1 MSQLRLM
8 NTTIGRSKFQLV
20 ILVFALLAC
29 SSGVHAWDHPSHMTT
44 AAIAFAEI
52 ERARPDLIEKIGL
65 VLLKH
70 PDPSPFWVASGDAR
84 GKERARR
91 MFIEAARWPD
101 DNKWTTHDR
110 PTWHT
115 ARWAIVEKD
124 APPETKA
131 LAAARK
137 GKPAG
142 QAIEALILNYAVLS
156 SSETNPTERASAL
169 SWMLHIVGDIHQ
181 PLHVSDRFSKQFP
194 TGNAAGTLEYV
205 SDPLGKST
213 IPLHMLWDSN
223 TLRSQKLEDI
233 DRNALELVEKYPRSA
248 FPELAAYSGPDVF
261 EKWARESYKIAVDFA
276 YGYGIE
282 TVADPDTD
290 QDMDK
295 VVRKMVKFALEGI
308 SPVEKAPEVPAEY
321 WEKLQDVAHRRITL
335 AAYRIADLIIA
346 AGDQIAS
353 ERALAGSILNTIDQ
367 H

>member
-1 MSQLRLM
+1 MSKKP
-8 NTTIGRSKFQLV
+8 TI
-20 ILVFALLAC
+20 LLAAMAF
-29 SSGVHAWDHPSHMTT
+29 SVFTAFASKAHAWDHPSHMTC

-52 ERARPDLIEKIGL
+52 ERAHPELIEKIGL
-65 VLLKH
+65 LMLKH

-101 DNKWTTHDR
+101 DNKWTIYDR

-115 ARWAIVEKD
+115 ARWTIVSKD

-131 LAAARK
+131 LATARK

-142 QAIEALILNYAVLS
+142 QAIEALVLNYAVLS

-169 SWMLHIVGDIHQ
+169 SWMLHLVGDIYQ

-194 TGNAAGTLEYV
+194 AGNAAGTLEYV
-205 SDPLGKST
+205 ADPMGDST

-223 TLRSQKLEDI
+223 SLRSQKLEDV
-233 DRNALELVEKYPRSA
+233 DRNALELVKKYPRSA
-248 FPELAAYSGPDVF
+248 FPELAAYSGPDDF
-261 EKWARESYKIAVDFA
+261 ENWARECYKVAVDFA
-276 YGYGIE
+276 YGDGIE
-282 TVADPDTD
+282 PVSDSDSVDDTD
-290 QDMDK
+290 K
-295 VVRKMVKFALEGI
+295 LVKKMVKFALEGI
-308 SPVEKAPEVPAEY
+308 SPVEEAPEVPAEY

-335 AAYRIADLIIA
+335 AAYRLADLIIA
-346 AGDQIAS
+346 AADQIAS
-353 ERALAGSILNTIDQ
+353 ERTLAGRVLNTIDQ

>member
-1 MSQLRLM
+1 MSKKP
-8 NTTIGRSKFQLV
+8 TI
-20 ILVFALLAC
+20 LLAAMVF
-29 SSGVHAWDHPSHMTT
+29 SAFTGFASTAHAWDHPSHMTC

-52 ERARPDLIEKIGL
+52 ERTHPDLIEKIGL

-91 MFIEAARWPD
+91 MFIEGARWPD
-101 DNKWTTHDR
+101 DNKWTIHDR

-115 ARWAIVEKD
+115 ARWAIVETD
-124 APPETKA
+124 ASPETKA

-137 GKPAG
+137 GMPAG
-142 QAIEALILNYAVLS
+142 QAIEALVLNYAMLS

-169 SWMLHIVGDIHQ
+169 SWILHLVGDIHQ

-194 TGNAAGTLEYV
+194 AGNAAGTLEYV
-205 SDPLGKST
+205 ADPLGDST

-223 TLRSQKLEDI
+223 SLRSQKLGDI
-233 DRNALELVEKYPRSA
+233 DRNAQELVKKYPRSA

-261 EKWARESYKIAVDFA
+261 EKWARESYKVAVDFA

-282 TVADPDTD
+282 TVTDPDPD
-290 QDMDK
+290 QTPDT

-308 SPVEKAPEVPAEY
+308 SPVEEAPEVPVEY

-335 AAYRIADLIIA
+335 AAYRLADLIIVA
-346 AGDQIAS
+346 ADQIAS
-353 ERALAGSILNTIDQ
+353 ERALAGSVLNTIDQ